1 MMKSNKPFSES
12 GNGKEGEVKCV
23 IDTNI
28 LMAALLNRTGAP
40 AKIMER
46 FRNAE
51 FELATS
57 ESIVREYQEVI
68 LEFENDIPDDES
80 IPLIE
85 LVEARS
91 VKYEVTVTL
100 SVCRDPDDNKFLECA
115 ISSGADFLVTKNL
128 RHYPAKEYQGVRIVT
143 VGQFLTYLEKQVKL

>member
-1 MMKSNKPFSES
+1 MRKSNKPFNEY
-12 GNGKEGEVKCV
+12 GNEKEQKVKCV

-28 LMAALLNRTGAP
+28 LIAALLNRTGAP

-57 ESIVREYQEVI
+57 ESIVREYREVI

-80 IPLIE
+80 IPLLELIE
-85 LVEARS
+85 VRS
-91 VKYEVTVTL
+91 AKYEVTVTL
-100 SVCRDPDDNKFLECA
+100 SVCRDTGDNKFLECA
-115 ISSGADFLVTKNL
+115 ISSGADFLATKNL
-128 RHYPAKEYQGVRIVT
+128 RHYPIKEYQGVKIVT
-143 VGQFLTYLEKQVKL
+143 VGQFLTVLEERER

>member
-1 MMKSNKPFSES
+1 M
-12 GNGKEGEVKCV
+12 

-57 ESIVREYQEVI
+57 ESIVREY
-68 LEFENDIPDDES
+68 
-80 IPLIE
+80 
-85 LVEARS
+85 R
-91 VKYEVTVTL
+91 
-100 SVCRDPDDNKFLECA
+100 
-115 ISSGADFLVTKNL
+115 
-128 RHYPAKEYQGVRIVT
+128 GVRIVT
-143 VGQFLTYLEKQVKL
+143 VGQFLTVLEEQERRHRT